1 MKRPTYEDFKKE
13 VLKDPEFKK
22 AYDALEDEYKIKR
35 ELIRMRK
42 KSGLTQDE
50 LGVKVHTVELSAD
63 DMKNVKICEK
73 DDKKLFR

>member
-42 KSGLTQDE
+42 KLGLT
-50 LGVKVHTVELSAD
+50 KVHIVKLSSD